1 MYARSH
7 HSSAL
12 NPLKVSHDLNTIIGA
27 HVTFLTTLLFPH
39 EVLQPRGPHYW
50 SWNLAGTLPF
60 QGLCNCNALCQEVS
74 FSRQTAC
81 SLTFWGPYPGHL
93 LGKAF
98 PGVSKF
104 KPHPMFLL
112 IPLSCFIFSFY
123 HVFNWPHV
131 YTHKFFFL
139 FPTGSKPREARDFVL
154 FTAVSSIPRMVPY
167 TQQFLNKYLLNDW
180 IHWNFC
186 SFWFHSY
193 FILDVPLTNSLPQHV
208 SFYSFRKTRGLPSVS
223 NWLTFLPWACS
234 LHHWL
239 DANPSCWPSTFFASC
254 CCSTLFPGASSIKTG
269 FGCRVSPAVSTS
281 SLMLPKPNLF
291 VRAIL
296 INVGKWAKM
305 IHFQHVCYVKTLK
318 KFP

>member
-1 MYARSH
+1 MYVRSH

-12 NPLKVSHDLNTIIGA
+12 NPLKVSHDLNTMIGA

-60 QGLCNCNALCQEVS
+60 QGLCNCSALCQEVS
-74 FSRQTAC
+74 SSRQTAR

-93 LGKAF
+93 LGEAF

-123 HVFNWPHV
+123 HVLNWPHT
-131 YTHKFFFL
+131 YTHKYFFFFSLLEVSRMRLGTL
-139 FPTGSKPREARDFVL
+139 FCSLLCPQYLEWCLTHSS
-154 FTAVSSIPRMVPY
+154 SSINIY
-167 TQQFLNKYLLNDW
+167 W

-223 NWLTFLPWACS
+223 NWLTFLSWACS

-239 DANPSCWPSTFFASC
+239 DANPSCWPSTFFANC

-291 VRAIL
+291 VRAVL